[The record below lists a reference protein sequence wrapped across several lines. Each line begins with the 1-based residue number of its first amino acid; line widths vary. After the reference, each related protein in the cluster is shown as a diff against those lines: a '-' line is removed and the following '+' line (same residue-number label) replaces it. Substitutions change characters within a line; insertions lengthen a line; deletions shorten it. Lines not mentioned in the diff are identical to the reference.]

1 MIVLIKMTWIILNLM
16 MRQANKLPK
25 LFSTLAQA
33 PLLHKIHKFGLGDYP
48 KAL

>member
-1 MIVLIKMTWIILNLM
+1 M
-16 MRQANKLPK
+16 MRQASKLTK

-33 PLLHKIHKFGLGDYP
+33 PLMHKIHKFGLGEYP